1 MNPQKDG
8 YYHKNFTYEGK
19 RYHICAPTE
28 QALMVKYGMML
39 QQLAD
44 GSLTLNQNSTVAHWA
59 DVWLKTYKEGNMTP
73 KSFSTYR
80 QKLNGYILPVI
91 GRMRMKDVREVHLQR
106 ILNEERGLSFS
117 HVSKLCMVVK
127 SMFKRAYTTGI
138 INRDPSAG
146 LILPATKKGS
156 HRSITAQERAAILAV
171 ANLGRHNACLY
182 VKLMLFCG
190 IRPGEAMAL
199 QWKDIDYKRAL
210 LHIEKAIESGSGEV
224 KNPKTP
230 AGVRDIPIPSAL
242 LADLQEYQRA
252 HRKSPFETV
261 LHQQRDKSKPHTESS
276 LTSSWRSF
284 KRLVDIQMGA
294 KVYRNQVVEHGEPDE
309 LWNTLT
315 PYCLRHTYC
324 TDLQDAGVPI
334 NIAKYLMGHSD
345 ITVTANI
352 YTHKTDNTLEI
363 AASLIEQAMEG

>member
-1 MNPQKDG
+1 
-8 YYHKNFTYEGK
+8 
-19 RYHICAPTE
+19 
-28 QALMVKYGMML
+28 
-39 QQLAD
+39 
-44 GSLTLNQNSTVAHWA
+44 
-59 DVWLKTYKEGNMTP
+59 MTP

-117 HVSKLCMVVK
+117 HVSKLCMVMK